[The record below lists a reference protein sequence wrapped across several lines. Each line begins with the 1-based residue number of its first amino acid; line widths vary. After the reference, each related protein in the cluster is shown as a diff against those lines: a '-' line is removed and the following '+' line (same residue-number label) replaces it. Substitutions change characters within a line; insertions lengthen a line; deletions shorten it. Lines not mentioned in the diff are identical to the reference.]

1 MKVKT
6 VTEGL
11 PLRLFRTF
19 AAAFGAGRVT
29 TPKTAS
35 LIGAAINGCHCL
47 SRTRA
52 FAPACSVKHLL
63 SSDSGSEQLFG
74 PYPP

>member
-35 LIGAAINGCHCL
+35 LIGAAIYAAAIASAERERSPRH
-47 SRTRA
+47 A
-52 FAPACSVKHLL
+52 A
-63 SSDSGSEQLFG
+63 
-74 PYPP
+74 